1 MKAIRMHSP
10 GGPEL
15 LVYEEAPR
23 PVLQPGDALVRVLA
37 SAITKDELS
46 WGETYKTCDGKP
58 RLPSIPGHELSG
70 VVEALA
76 SGATE
81 VKAGDE
87 VYALASFCR
96 DGSAAEYIAIRSADL
111 APKPATLDHVQA
123 ASVPLAAL
131 TAWQALF
138 DHAGVARGDRV
149 LIHGAAGG
157 VGIFALQLASWKG
170 AEVIATASARNHE
183 FLRALGASKLIDYTR
198 KRFEDEVSG
207 VDVVLDTVGGET
219 ASRSWGILRPG
230 GTLVSITG
238 PLSAAGA
245 AQPGVKGVFFIV
257 EPNRAELV
265 EIGRLIDAG
274 KLRPFVDGVWPL
286 EKACEAFEHGLSGH
300 ARGKLVLRVAGR
312 AAATA

>member
-23 PVLQPGDALVRVLA
+23 PVLQPGDALVRVFA

-46 WGETYKTCDGKP
+46 WAETYQACDGKP

-76 SGATE
+76 SGVKE
-81 VKAGDE
+81 VEVGNA

-96 DGSAAEYIAIRSADL
+96 DGSAAEYIAIRAADL
-111 APKPATLDHVQA
+111 APKPRTLDHLQA

-138 DHAGVARGDRV
+138 DHATVSSGQRV

-157 VGIFALQLASWKG
+157 VGTFAVQLASWKG

-183 FLRALGASKLIDYTR
+183 FLRELGASKLIDYT
-198 KRFEDEVSG
+198 KERFEDVTSG
-207 VDVVLDTVGGET
+207 VDAVLDTIGGET
-219 ASRSWGILRPG
+219 LSRSWGVLRAG

-238 PLSAAGA
+238 PVSADQT

-257 EPNRAELV
+257 EPIRA
-265 EIGRLIDAG
+265 D
-274 KLRPFVDGVWPL
+274 
-286 EKACEAFEHGLSGH
+286 
-300 ARGKLVLRVAGR
+300 
-312 AAATA
+312 